1 MSIQSTGV
9 KSMQI
14 RVLPEVYDK
23 LFEKKVELERL
34 ERKQVSF
41 NDVLNKLLVDCEASP
56 PQQVRKKEVPA

>member
-1 MSIQSTGV
+1 MSIQSTGR

-23 LFEKKVELERL
+23 LFEKKVELERV

-41 NDVLNKLLVDCEASP
+41 NDVLNKLLAESEVNYT
-56 PQQVRKKEVPA
+56 QKTVNKEVPA